1 MYSSQGQIEKYVYKP
16 FLEAAES
23 KIPGIVQNTIAAV
36 SAEIDER
43 LSRRWVVPFGTTPA
57 LVAHICSVLAAYRIV
72 GALTSLMDTEAQSD
86 NQWIPLQKQW
96 QKALE
101 LLEELAK
108 PGGKVT
114 LPPPAEEAATE
125 GRAYFEHSDLSID
138 MRGY

>member
-23 KIPGIVQNTIAAV
+23 KIPGVIQETIANV

-43 LSRRWVVPFGTTPA
+43 LSKRWVVPFGTTPA
-57 LVAHICSVLAAYRIV
+57 LVAHICSVLSAWRIV

-86 NQWIPLQKQW
+86 NQWIPLQKEW

-114 LPPPAEEAATE
+114 LPPPAEEASSA
-125 GRAYFEHSDLSID
+125 GSAVFAHSEFSID